1 LLQAFSRSG
10 KDMTTTSRH
19 ADLADVT
26 VLPTRRDHHLAA
38 AFCDLEDEIL
48 QIKQMAAM
56 TFDAVFKIT
65 ESLKYDGID
74 QDRDTALFA
83 VGHLKEMIESFSDE
97 YHRQYDAQRVSLKA
111 VQ

>member
-1 LLQAFSRSG
+1 
-10 KDMTTTSRH
+10 MTTTSRH

-26 VLPTRRDHHLAA
+26 VLPTRRDRHLAA

-65 ESLKYDGID
+65 ESLKYDGVD

-97 YHRQYDAQRVSLKA
+97 YHRQYDAQRASLKA